1 MFNTIIT
8 EELLRQQNKPEAI
21 FTTNIDMSMGA
32 LIAIKKTGLI
42 IPDDIGIVC
51 FDDSDWAS
59 ILEPSITVVRQPV
72 YQMGSMAAELLIK
85 SIENK
90 RNDSNKTPNMVVL
103 DTELIIREFSKK
115 Q

>member
-1 MFNTIIT
+1 
-8 EELLRQQNKPEAI
+8 
-21 FTTNIDMSMGA
+21 MSMGA
-32 LIAIKKTGLI
+32 LRAIKKMGLI

-85 SIENK
+85 KIEDNK
-90 RNDSNKTPNMVVL
+90 NNLNQIPSMVTL
-103 DTELIIREFSKK
+103 NTELII
-115 Q
+115 